1 MSARFRLVLLALGAA
16 MLWVLVRRVG
26 VGELLANAATVGWMF
41 IPVLVLYGTMLVFNA
56 FAWHLTLAGEAAR
69 PPFPTLLSLTV
80 SGAALNFVTPVINAG
95 GEPFRVAGLV
105 PYLGSHRAAASV
117 ILIRMLNTLALILT
131 WFTALVLA
139 LVLVPLHGVLLAG
152 VLVAAAAALALS
164 LLVFTG
170 HQEGVLERLLD
181 GLHRTPLLG
190 RLGRRAEA
198 WRGTLAEMDR
208 QIAEFYHRSPRRF
221 FQALAVEYVA
231 RAMLMGEYYLVGLGL
246 GIPMSL
252 TDAYLVG
259 GLASLV
265 QNIIFLIPYEVGVK
279 EGALFLL
286 FQLVGLDPTTG
297 LATALVIR
305 ARDLAWIGIGL
316 LLVGVVP
323 HPSPEPG
330 SPA

>member
-1 MSARFRLVLLALGAA
+1 MSARFRLALLAVGAS
-16 MLWVLVRRVG
+16 MLWLLVRRVG
-26 VGELLANAATVGWMF
+26 VAVLLENAASVGWMF
-41 IPVLVLYGTMLVFNA
+41 LPILALYGVMLACNTL
-56 FAWHLTLAGEAAR
+56 AWYLTLVGESVR
-69 PPFPTLLSLTV
+69 PPFMRLVSLTV

-95 GEPFRVAGLV
+95 GEPYRVAGLI
-105 PYLGSHRAAASV
+105 PWLGPRRAAGSV

-139 LVLVPLHGVLLAG
+139 LVLLPLHGVLLVG
-152 VLVAAAAALALS
+152 VVTAAAVALGLA

-181 GLHRTPLLG
+181 WLHRIPVLG
-190 RLGRRAEA
+190 RLARRLEG
-198 WRGTLAEMDR
+198 WRGTLTEMDR
-208 QIAEFYHRSPRRF
+208 QIAEFYHRSPRLF
-221 FQALAVEYVA
+221 FQALAVEYAA
-231 RAMLMGEYYLVGLGL
+231 RAMLMGEYYLVALGL
-246 GIPMSL
+246 GIPMTV

-259 GLASLV
+259 GLASLI
-265 QNIIFLIPYEVGVK
+265 QNVIFLIPYEVGVK

-286 FQLVGLDPTTG
+286 FQLVGLDPVTG
-297 LATALVIR
+297 LYTALVIR

-330 SPA
+330 SAA

>member
-1 MSARFRLVLLALGAA
+1 MSARFRLALLALGAG
-16 MLWVLVRRVG
+16 MLWLLVRRVG
-26 VGELLANAATVGWMF
+26 VGVLLQNAASVGWMF
-41 IPVLVLYGTMLVFNA
+41 IPILALYGAMLACNTL
-56 FAWHLTLAGEAAR
+56 AWYLTLAGEPTR
-69 PPFPTLLSLTV
+69 PPFLRLLSLTV
-80 SGAALNFVTPVINAG
+80 SGSALNFVTPVINAG
-95 GEPFRVAGLV
+95 GEPYRVAGLV
-105 PYLGSHRAAASV
+105 PWLGSRRAAGSV

-139 LVLVPLHGVLLAG
+139 LLLLPLHGVPLVGAVLGA
-152 VLVAAAAALALS
+152 LVALGLA

-181 GLHRTPLLG
+181 LLHRIPLLG
-190 RLGRRAEA
+190 RLSRRAEGF
-198 WRGTLAEMDR
+198 RGTLTEMDT

-252 TDAYLVG
+252 TDAYLIG
-259 GLASLV
+259 GLASLI

-286 FQLVGLDPTTG
+286 FQLVGLDPVTG
-297 LATALVIR
+297 LYTAVVIR
-305 ARDLAWIGIGL
+305 ARDLAWIGVGL

-323 HPSPEPG
+323 HSSPDAG
-330 SPA
+330 SLA